1 MKLITSEK
9 AEAEVI
15 GHIIILS
22 ITILGIGMITLF
34 GVPAIYTLEDMANS
48 KNVEQAFTVLDS
60 RASRVTLGDS
70 PLQIT
75 NIELG
80 GGTLTVEP
88 NSSKNPSYIFVNSSD
103 FNFTIPMG
111 KIKYNIGD
119 RIVSYEGGGV
129 WAQYP
134 GGGTVM
140 LSPPEFHYNGL
151 TLTLPVINI
160 VGNASVGGK
169 GTAVVS
175 FKKNATLVQYPNT
188 SRPDWINRTNPV
200 NYTGTGKV
208 FVNITSDYYLAWAD
222 YARGLGYTKVSIN
235 PANRTVNIELT
246 VVPSILGEST
256 YLTSIITFRG
266 LNTSDTT
273 PLDNFTFR
281 IYGKQTGQFLDWDI
295 RATSPSGT
303 KTLIFYIKDTSLTIG
318 YQDTGYSLPT
328 ETWGTINYIKQTD
341 SNGKYIDVDLLNTS
355 LTLYYNNEIPVGSN
369 SGCANRI
376 IQSSNFNFTDFSW
389 DNIIINTSN
398 PNRTQSL
405 YNITQHYFWKMAQE
419 RDVLF
424 NTCSSGS
431 NTPNADSTMLQ
442 NYIATGALTYL
453 HVTENR
459 ADVGIS

>member
-88 NSSKNPSYIFVNSSD
+88 NSSNNSGYIFVNSSD

-111 KIKYNIGD
+111 RIKYTLGD

-129 WAQYP
+129 WALYP

-140 LSPPEFHYNGL
+140 LSPPEFHYNGW
-151 TLTLPVINI
+151 TLTLPVIN
-160 VGNASVGGK
+160 VSGNASVGGK

-175 FKKNATLVQYPNT
+175 VKKMATIIQYPNA
-188 SRPDWINRTNPV
+188 SIAGRTNPV
-200 NYTGTGKV
+200 NGSNNGIV
-208 FVNITSDYYLAWAD
+208 NVNITSDYYKSWAD
-222 YARGLGYTKVSIN
+222 YARTLSYTNVSVNDKNKTAIIVLEVISPMGTFVSI
-235 PANRTVNIELT
+235 PSEITMRNINMSSSAPLTNLSFDLYKDVKGGACGARNWYATATKGLAELKIGVEHEQGCNYKMIIEYT
-246 VVPSILGEST
+246 SETSVEEEWNSIGIVST
-256 YLTSIITFRG
+256 DPEKVDFLNKSLNLTLDDSPCPTWSPVIC
-266 LNTSDTT
+266 TSSTNYSSFD
-273 PLDNFTFR
+273 
-281 IYGKQTGQFLDWDI
+281 
-295 RATSPSGT
+295 
-303 KTLIFYIKDTSLTIG
+303 LIQHYILLIG
-318 YQDTGYSLPT
+318 PDV
-328 ETWGTINYIKQTD
+328 IFQTD
-341 SNGKYIDVDLLNTS
+341 PGNRVDSTKS
-355 LTLYYNNEIPVGSN
+355 SFTLYYDPG
-369 SGCANRI
+369 
-376 IQSSNFNFTDFSW
+376 
-389 DNIIINTSN
+389 
-398 PNRTQSL
+398 P
-405 YNITQHYFWKMAQE
+405 
-419 RDVLF
+419 
-424 NTCSSGS
+424 
-431 NTPNADSTMLQ
+431 
-442 NYIATGALTYL
+442 GALTYL

>member
-88 NSSKNPSYIFVNSSD
+88 NSSRNPGYIFVNSSG

-111 KIKYNIGD
+111 RIKYTLDD

-140 LSPPEFHYNGL
+140 LSPPEFHYNGW
-151 TLTLPVINI
+151 TLTLPVIN
-160 VGNASVGGK
+160 VSGNASVGGK

-175 FKKNATLVQYPNT
+175 VKKMATIIKYPNA
-188 SRPDWINRTNPV
+188 SAGRVNPV
-200 NYTGTGKV
+200 NGTNNV
-208 FVNITSDYYLAWAD
+208 IVNVNITSDYYKSWAD
-222 YARGLGYTKVSIN
+222 YARTLSYTNVSVNDKNKTAIIVLEVISPMGTFVPL
-235 PANRTVNIELT
+235 PA
-246 VVPSILGEST
+246 
-256 YLTSIITFRG
+256 
-266 LNTSDTT
+266 
-273 PLDNFTFR
+273 
-281 IYGKQTGQFLDWDI
+281 
-295 RATSPSGT
+295 
-303 KTLIFYIKDTSLTIG
+303 SLTIRNINMSNPEPLTNFSLNLF
-318 YQDTGYSLPT
+318 YTGSGCGGGVRDWSITSSGVPT
-328 ETWGTINYIKQTD
+328 LTISIEHEHGCDAIVKIEYAGLGIEEEWESSPIPEGLQMNY
-341 SNGKYIDVDLLNTS
+341 DLLNTS
-355 LTLYYNNEIPVGSN
+355 TMLTYDGSPCLTWGATCTTNSSYN
-369 SGCANRI
+369 I
-376 IQSSNFNFTDFSW
+376 IQHYANLIGPDIIFNIDNTANKLNPTTSSLMMVYD
-389 DNIIINTSN
+389 
-398 PNRTQSL
+398 P
-405 YNITQHYFWKMAQE
+405 
-419 RDVLF
+419 
-424 NTCSSGS
+424 G
-431 NTPNADSTMLQ
+431 P
-442 NYIATGALTYL
+442 GALTYL